1 MYPFTKLGEWF
12 AEDLIKRV
20 VSAVPCYIRVHIQQ
34 YPSIKMFRKDT
45 IIKRRV

>member
-20 VSAVPCYIRVHIQQ
+20 ISAVRWLHQSS
-34 YPSIKMFRKDT
+34 YPAVSKYED
-45 IIKRRV
+45 V